1 MLYIDVISISPFKA
15 TQMCRIV
22 LISSSARIN
31 EPYKFSNA
39 TIKSQ
44 RAITRIII
52 HAHRNCVAA
61 CEMWRFRR
69 PRGDRLDEPRKLI
82 NIFGKL
88 GYVFRLSIGPN
99 VCLSP
104 GMYVY
109 AYSLD
114 RMCMYTCL
122 CGCVCILRVYTCVYA
137 RKRACDMEQMAIL
150 ITAICHLRY

>member
-31 EPYKFSNA
+31 EPYKFPNA

-44 RAITRIII
+44 RAITRVII

-61 CEMWRFRR
+61 CEMWRFWG

-99 VCLSP
+99 VWLSP
-104 GMYVY
+104 GMYVVY
-109 AYSLD
+109 AYSLY

-122 CGCVCILRVYTCVYA
+122 CGCVYSARVYLCVCA
-137 RKRACDMEQMAIL
+137 
-150 ITAICHLRY
+150 